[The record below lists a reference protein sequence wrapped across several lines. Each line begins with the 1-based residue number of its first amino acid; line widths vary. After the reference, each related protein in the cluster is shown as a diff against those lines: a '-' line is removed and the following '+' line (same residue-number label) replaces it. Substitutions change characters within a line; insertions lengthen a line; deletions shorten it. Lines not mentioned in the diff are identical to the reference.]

1 MSSPATPSKPTPGPA
16 SVRLTLPSAAMKR
29 LTEASIRC
37 TADVSLEYQ
46 RAANRYVLRGRESGG
61 AVNELGRYVGFCGAE
76 GEALQWFLKPD
87 SLTVNSDHAIVLAP
101 AIASIEMFR
110 YEHTYELL
118 ITRYRIVEG
127 GEGNR
132 PKAASELVFRG
143 WQGQLP
149 LDLVTKDKAL
159 AGSIAPEF
167 FDRAGEPRQ
176 LAGRFV
182 KPVQA
187 ITKAVNC
194 LKCSHAHLL
203 IKPASVARISGAET
217 LADIAVN
224 GDHPGVS
231 LGTAPNSVGGEH
243 VESRGRLSH
252 TALN

>member
-1 MSSPATPSKPTPGPA
+1 M
-16 SVRLTLPSAAMKR
+16 RLNLPSAAMKR
-29 LTEASIRC
+29 LTEADIRC
-37 TADVSLEYQ
+37 TPDVSLEYQ

-61 AVNELGRYVGFCGAE
+61 AVKELGRYVGFCGAD
-76 GEALQWFLKPD
+76 GEPLQWFLKPD

-118 ITRYRIVEG
+118 ITRYRIVED
-127 GEGNR
+127 GEEKR
-132 PKAASELVFRG
+132 PKAASEQVFRG

-159 AGSIAPEF
+159 AGTIAPEF

-176 LAGRFV
+176 LPARFV

-203 IKPASVARISGAET
+203 ITPESQARKSGEEA
-217 LADIAVN
+217 LALIAVN
-224 GDHPGVS
+224 GKQQPEDASEHPAEAAV
-231 LGTAPNSVGGEH
+231 A
-243 VESRGRLSH
+243 
-252 TALN
+252 

>member
-1 MSSPATPSKPTPGPA
+1 MTSKPTSGSA

-29 LTEASIRC
+29 LREANIRC
-37 TADVSLEYQ
+37 IPDVSLEYQ
-46 RAANRYVLRGRESGG
+46 RTANRYVLRGRESGG
-61 AVNELGRYVGFCGAE
+61 AVNELGHYVGFCGAE
-76 GEALQWFLKPD
+76 GEPLAWFLKPD
-87 SLTVNSDHAIVLAP
+87 SLTVNFDHAIVLAP

-118 ITRYRIVEG
+118 ITRHRIVEG

-149 LDLVTKDKAL
+149 LDLVTKDEAL

-182 KPVQA
+182 KPIQA

-194 LKCSHAHLL
+194 HKCSHAHLL
-203 IKPASVARISGAET
+203 IKPESQARKSGAEA
-217 LADIAVN
+217 LAVIAVN
-224 GDHPGVS
+224 GKQPEETSEHPAEAAV
-231 LGTAPNSVGGEH
+231 A
-243 VESRGRLSH
+243 
-252 TALN
+252 